1 MYAGTPRVLVSYWD
15 VSDRPTAYL
24 MDRFYGAL
32 DSGQAPASALRTAQ
46 LATRRLYPNPFD
58 WAAFVLVGEPR

>member
-1 MYAGTPRVLVSYWD
+1 MYAGTPRLLVSYWD
-15 VSDRPTAYL
+15 VNDRSTAYL

-32 DSGQAPASALRTAQ
+32 NAGQAPAAALRTAQ
-46 LATRRLYPNPFD
+46 LATRRLHPNPFD